1 MANENAYRDGNQ
13 VTVLMAVDD
22 TTGETVRVPTDEDG
36 NLLIVATIADAT
48 VPDGGTGRTSFT
60 AYAPI
65 FGGTTSTSALQSGT
79 VGSTGEVL
87 TSNGAGMLPT
97 FQPAAAAGGTV
108 TDVSV
113 VTANGVSGSVATS
126 TTTPAITLT
135 LGAITPSSVN
145 GNTITTGTGTLTLGA
160 GKTLTA
166 NSTLTLAGTDS
177 KTLTVNNTMTF
188 SAADDTGVY
197 TFPTGTKTLV
207 ATDVATLSSLTSI
220 GTVTSGTWDATTI
233 AVTAG
238 GTGVESFTDGGVVIG
253 NGTGALAVTT
263 AGTSGQVLTSN
274 GAGVDPTFQTAAG
287 GTGRWSIDLINN
299 NVSNIDT
306 APVTDLPSYIC
317 TADAMGEKSAKYA
330 GTNATSANW
339 TIFDKNPRFITTAQ
353 YSAGSATGTGQVWL
367 GFDFDI
373 PTQTQTRKSAVF
385 LIDTVAGTSTIY
397 AVSSDGVTNQNNTV
411 TGVTV
416 TDINIWEIK
425 VTATAALFYVNG
437 VLKATNS
444 TKWPAGAPTNEGWA
458 TYGVKNDAGDATTR
472 SVRIGYPSVSMDMA
486 T

>member
-1 MANENAYRDGNQ
+1 MANENAYRDENQ
-13 VTVLMAVDD
+13 VTVLLAVDD
-22 TTGETVRVPTDEDG
+22 TSGETVRVPTDADG
-36 NLLIVATIADAT
+36 NLLIAATIADLT

-65 FGGTTSTSALQSGT
+65 FGGTTATGALQSGA
-79 VGSTGEVL
+79 VGTSGQVL
-87 TSNGAGMLPT
+87 TSNGAGVLPT
-97 FQPAAAAGGTV
+97 FQAPAASGGTV
-108 TDVSV
+108 TSVSV
-113 VTANGVSGSVATS
+113 TTANGVSGVVADA

-135 LGAITPSSVN
+135 LGAITPTSVN
-145 GNTITTGTGTLTLGA
+145 KVTVTAPASSATFTLADGSSLVTSGANSITLTSTGATNVTLPTSGTLV
-160 GKTLTA
+160 
-166 NSTLTLAGTDS
+166 NSAVT
-177 KTLTVNNTMTF
+177 
-188 SAADDTGVY
+188 
-197 TFPTGTKTLV
+197 
-207 ATDVATLSSLTSI
+207 TLSSLVSV
-220 GTVTSGTWDATTI
+220 GTITTGTWDATTI

-238 GTGVESFTDGGVVIG
+238 GTGVETFTDGGVVIG

-263 AGTSGQVLTSN
+263 AGTAGQVLTSN
-274 GAGVDPTFQTAAG
+274 GAGVDPTFQAAAG
-287 GTGRWSIDLINN
+287 GTGRWNIDLINN

-317 TADAMGEKSAKYA
+317 TADALGEKSAKYA
-330 GTNATSANW
+330 GTNTTSSNW

-367 GFDFDI
+367 GFDYDI
-373 PTQTQTRKSAVF
+373 PTRTQTRKSAVF
-385 LIDTVAGTSTIY
+385 LIDTVAGTSTVY
-397 AVSSDGVTNQNNTV
+397 AISSDGVTNQNNTV

-416 TDINIWEIK
+416 TDVNIWEIK
-425 VTATAALFYVNG
+425 VTSTAALFYVNG

-444 TKWPAGAPTNEGWA
+444 TKWPAGSPTNEGWA